1 MRKRPVF
8 ENAREALEQ
17 LKEEM
22 AAELGVD
29 GSQLDIGDLPS
40 RSIGHYGGIYGGKI
54 GGQMTKRLIEM
65 GERELTGQK

>member
-1 MRKRPVF
+1 MSRRTVF
-8 ENAREALEQ
+8 GNAQEALEQ

-29 GSQLDIGDLPS
+29 GSQLDTGDLPS

-54 GGQMTKRLIEM
+54 GGQMTRRLIEM
-65 GERELTGQK
+65 GEQQLTRRK